1 MSRWTQYD
9 SVILNKH
16 MLIFVIIFNIIFR
29 MNIDYQLAL
38 KESGTIVILNS
49 ILLETIQLVNFYFI
63 IIFIVIY
70 TSTFRVIG
78 EVSLVLSLVV
88 IYNLLVH
95 VLKAMINLN
104 HLLTHQTLGQL
115 NHHIDLYY
123 LSF

>member
-29 MNIDYQLAL
+29 MNIDYQLGL
-38 KESGTIVILNS
+38 KESATIVILNN
-49 ILLETIQLVNFYFI
+49 ILLETTQLVNFYFI

>member
-70 TSTFRVIG
+70 TSILG
-78 EVSLVLSLVV
+78 
-88 IYNLLVH
+88 LLER
-95 VLKAMINLN
+95 
-104 HLLTHQTLGQL
+104 
-115 NHHIDLYY
+115 
-123 LSF
+123 